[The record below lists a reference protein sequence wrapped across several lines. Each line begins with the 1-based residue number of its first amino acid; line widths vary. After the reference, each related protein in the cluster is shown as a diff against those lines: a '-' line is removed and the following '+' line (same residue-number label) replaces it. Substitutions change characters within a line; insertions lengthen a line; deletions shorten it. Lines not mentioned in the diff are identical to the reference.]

1 MSMEPVALGD
11 TVGEMSSREIW
22 LISLKSTPEFL
33 IPHRK
38 KAAAKVAQVAGNT
51 LQHPLHMWLQK
62 VTDKKESLRA
72 QSGVTNGYEC
82 GRFSQQQN
90 QHLIREIFPLQR
102 QTYLSLLL

>member
-51 LQHPLHMWLQK
+51 LQHPLHM
-62 VTDKKESLRA
+62 
-72 QSGVTNGYEC
+72 
-82 GRFSQQQN
+82 
-90 QHLIREIFPLQR
+90 
-102 QTYLSLLL
+102 